1 MEVQEKLFKP
11 LSHLL
16 KNSSISE
23 ILVNRP
29 EEIWVEE
36 HGGLRRIEDKNISH
50 FFLKNLFQ
58 VIANSNKQV
67 LNDRLPLLSG
77 NLFDGTRVQLVIPPA
92 SQNLAMSIRRKTT
105 TNISLAD
112 LPDEFFKIKKTN
124 KREDNQTL
132 MDLYKKGQWREFIAQ
147 SVRLKKN
154 IVVSGGTSSG
164 KTTFLNALIKQ
175 IKSDERIITMED
187 TKELEIQHPN
197 HLSLFAKKGS
207 GSSVSNINMQD
218 LVQASLRLRPDRIIM
233 GEVRGKE
240 ILDFI
245 SAASTGHEGSMI
257 SLHADCPQ
265 RAFLRMKQMYKL
277 NNVPSMTDENILEEI
292 HDVVDVIVQLQKDPE
307 RGRCIKSIYF
317 NKAEIEIDI

>member
-1 MEVQEKLFKP
+1 M
-11 LSHLL
+11 
-16 KNSSISE
+16 
-23 ILVNRP
+23 
-29 EEIWVEE
+29 
-36 HGGLRRIEDKNISH
+36 
-50 FFLKNLFQ
+50 
-58 VIANSNKQV
+58 IANSNKQV

-154 IVVSGGTSSG
+154 IVISGGTSSG
-164 KTTFLNALIKQ
+164 KTTFLNAIIKNIQ
-175 IKSDERIITMED
+175 SYERIITLED
-187 TKELEIQHPN
+187 TQELEIHHPN

-207 GSSVSNINMQD
+207 GSSLSNINMQD
-218 LVQASLRLRPDRIIM
+218 LLQASLRLRPDRIIM

-240 ILDFI
+240 ILDFLA
-245 SAASTGHEGSMI
+245 AASTGHEGSMV
-257 SLHADCPQ
+257 SLHADSPQ
-265 RAFLRMKQMYKL
+265 RAFLRMRQMYKL
-277 NNVPSMTDENILEEI
+277 NHVPSMSDSNIMGEI
-292 HDVVDVIVQLQKDPE
+292 RNVVYD
-307 RGRCIKSIYF
+307 
-317 NKAEIEIDI
+317 